1 MGKNRNEK
9 IEKKRVGIADSVEEM
24 YRINGTKQKILTPD
38 NNTIR
43 TDTHNYSMGFPGCR
57 DGKEFACT
65 AGDLGLISGLGRF
78 SGKVY
83 SYLCQYSC
91 LENSMDRGA
100 WWAIVH
106 GFAKSW
112 TLLSEYTFTF
122 NPAEHRCES
131 PQKNRENLIPKY
143 IKRKDQN
150 HDQERFISKIQEW
163 FNSQLK
169 NGSTVLLTIY

>member
-1 MGKNRNEK
+1 
-9 IEKKRVGIADSVEEM
+9 
-24 YRINGTKQKILTPD
+24 
-38 NNTIR
+38 
-43 TDTHNYSMGFPGCR
+43 
-57 DGKEFACT
+57 
-65 AGDLGLISGLGRF
+65 
-78 SGKVY
+78 
-83 SYLCQYSC
+83 
-91 LENSMDRGA
+91 MDRGA